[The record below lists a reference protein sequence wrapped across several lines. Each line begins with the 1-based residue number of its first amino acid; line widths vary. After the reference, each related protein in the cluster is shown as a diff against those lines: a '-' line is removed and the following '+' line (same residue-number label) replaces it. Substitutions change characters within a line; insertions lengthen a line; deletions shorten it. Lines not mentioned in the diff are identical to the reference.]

1 MNNHD
6 AENAINPSKD
16 GKRLLLAFYGD
27 DFTGSTDA
35 LEFLSRAGARTVLFM
50 EPPSAPQLQRY
61 PDLDAIGIA
70 GMTRAMAPKE
80 MEATLRPVFR
90 MLAGLGVP
98 HVHYKVCSTFDSSP
112 SIGSIGKA
120 IDIGAEVFGARF
132 VPVLGG
138 APALG
143 RYCVFGNLFAR
154 MGIGSGGRIYRL
166 DRHPSMSKHPVTPA
180 DESDLRV
187 HLSRQTSRV
196 IGLLDILGLELP
208 LQEQRAV
215 LESSEVTLIDLLYET
230 QLAGIGRL
238 LDGYGGH
245 AGPEHGGSDG
255 AEPRHGG
262 SGRTLFTVGSSAVEM
277 ALGEHWQATGR
288 LVPST
293 EWPVPGRAEPL
304 LVASGSCSP
313 VTAGQIAWAR
323 EQGFAEIALDVAAV
337 ASWGNAAADVGG
349 RPEAWAGAGD
359 LVQDA
364 LAYLAEGR
372 NLILHTGHTQAI
384 SAPAALLGTGLGRLV
399 RAIAAEIRGRT
410 PGSDVPETRGLRRL
424 VIAGGDTSSYAARAL
439 GIEAVEMIC
448 PLIPGAPLCRVHA
461 PGSPVD
467 GMEINLKG
475 GQVGGEDYFGKLVEG
490 KK

>member
-1 MNNHD
+1 MNNHG
-6 AENAINPSKD
+6 AENAIDASR
-16 GKRLLLAFYGD
+16 GLLLAFYGD

-50 EPPSAPQLQRY
+50 EPPSAAQLQRY
-61 PDLDAIGIA
+61 PGLDAIGIA
-70 GMTRAMAPKE
+70 GMTRAMPPEE
-80 MEATLRPVFR
+80 MEATLRPVFG

-120 IDIGAEVFGARF
+120 IDVGAEVFGARF

-187 HLSRQTSRV
+187 HLSRQTSKT
-196 IGLLDILGLELP
+196 IGLLDILGLGLP
-208 LQEQRAV
+208 LPEQRAI
-215 LESSEVTLIDLLYET
+215 LEGAEVTLIDVLYET
-230 QLAGIGRL
+230 QLTGIGEL
-238 LDGYGGH
+238 LDGYASG
-245 AGPEHGGSDG
+245 HGGSERDE
-255 AEPRHGG
+255 A
-262 SGRTLFTVGSSAVEM
+262 GRTLFTVGSSAVEM
-277 ALGEHWQATGR
+277 ALGGHWQTRGR
-288 LVPST
+288 LTAFS

-323 EQGFAEIALDVAAV
+323 ERGFAEIALDAAAV
-337 ASWGNAAADVGG
+337 AEWGRTAEDAGG
-349 RPEAWAGAGD
+349 RPEAWGRGD
-359 LVQDA
+359 AVSEA
-364 LAYLAEGR
+364 LGYLAEGR
-372 NLILHTGHTQAI
+372 SLILHTGHTPAGL
-384 SAPAALLGTGLGRLV
+384 APAALLGTGLGRLV
-399 RAIAAEIRGRT
+399 RAITTEIHGRT
-410 PGSDVPETRGLRRL
+410 QKGDVSATSSLRRL

-439 GIEAVEMIC
+439 GIEAVEMIS

-475 GQVGGEDYFGKLVEG
+475 GQVGGEDYFGKLLEG
-490 KK
+490 NK

>member
-1 MNNHD
+1 MNNHG
-6 AENAINPSKD
+6 AKNAIDASR
-16 GKRLLLAFYGD
+16 GLLLAFYGD

-50 EPPSAPQLQRY
+50 EPPSAAQLQRY
-61 PDLDAIGIA
+61 PGLDAIGIA
-70 GMTRAMAPKE
+70 GMTRAMAPEE
-80 MEATLRPVFR
+80 MEATLRPAFAV
-90 MLAGLGVP
+90 LAELGVP

-112 SIGSIGKA
+112 LIGSIGKA
-120 IDIGAEVFGARF
+120 IDVGAEVFGARF

-143 RYCVFGNLFAR
+143 RYCLFGNLFAR

-187 HLSRQTSRV
+187 HLSRQTSKT

-208 LQEQRAV
+208 LQEQRAI
-215 LESSEVTLIDLLYET
+215 LEGSEVTLIDVLYET
-230 QLAGIGRL
+230 QLTGIGEL
-238 LDGYGGH
+238 LDGYASG
-245 AGPEHGGSDG
+245 HGGLERDEAS
-255 AEPRHGG
+255 
-262 SGRTLFTVGSSAVEM
+262 RTLFTVGSSAVEM
-277 ALGEHWQATGR
+277 ALGGNWQTTGR
-288 LVPST
+288 LEPIAD
-293 EWPVPGRAEPL
+293 WPVPGRAEPL

-323 EQGFAEIALDVAAV
+323 EQGFAEIALDAAGVAGWGYAV
-337 ASWGNAAADVGG
+337 S
-349 RPEAWAGAGD
+349 EALG
-359 LVQDA
+359 
-364 LAYLAEGR
+364 YLAEGR
-372 NLILHTGHTQAI
+372 SLILHTGHTPAGL
-384 SAPAALLGTGLGRLV
+384 APAALLGTGLGRLV
-399 RAIAAEIRGRT
+399 RAITAEIRGRV
-410 PGSDVPETRGLRRL
+410 PGGDDSAARGLRRL

-475 GQVGGEDYFGKLVEG
+475 GQVGGEDYFGKLLEG
-490 KK
+490 NK